1 MYSRLINAIVLGMMM
16 MGNMSMNPAMA
27 ANSNPYNMFM
37 GLQSAP
43 QQQQQ
48 QQQSHTNTL
57 STNLWQWEVMIVPPS
72 KTNELKK
79 RKIPKV
85 SHPQGLFSNFFLS
98 LSLKS
103 PIGFTTRYS
112 C

>member
-1 MYSRLINAIVLGMMM
+1 MNSRLINAIVLGMMM

-27 ANSNPYNMFM
+27 ASNSNPYNMFM
-37 GLQSAP
+37 GMQPTP

-48 QQQSHTNTL
+48 QQPHANTL
-57 STNLWQWEVMIVPPS
+57 STNLWQWEVMIAPPS

-85 SHPQGLFSNFFLS
+85 SLPQGLFSNFFS